1 MTPQEQY
8 DICSGAALF
17 ISAHGAACTN
27 MIFMPISTPIIEINF
42 RKHWYCDP
50 VCDNH
55 FHNKISFDTNCDGG
69 LIHPHYHKADFHNL
83 SHLLGKKYY
92 EITPDKYSGKF
103 RDKNP
108 ISKENIHIN
117 GEYLIKLI
125 IRITNSGY

>member
-1 MTPQEQY
+1 LTQ
-8 DICSGAALF
+8 I
-17 ISAHGAACTN
+17 
-27 MIFMPISTPIIEINF
+27 
-42 RKHWYCDP
+42 
-50 VCDNH
+50 
-55 FHNKISFDTNCDGG
+55 CDGG

-92 EITPDKYSGKF
+92 EITPDKYSGNF